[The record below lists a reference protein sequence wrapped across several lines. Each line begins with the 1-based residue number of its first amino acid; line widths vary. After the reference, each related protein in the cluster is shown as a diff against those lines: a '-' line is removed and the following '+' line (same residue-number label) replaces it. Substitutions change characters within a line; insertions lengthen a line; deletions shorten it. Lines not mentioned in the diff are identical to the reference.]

1 MSSDD
6 LTYIINKKRIIFL
19 FGIICVIMRIVFFIR
34 IAKIAIFYLIITL
47 AGANVSYSYMSSD
60 DLTYIII

>member
-1 MSSDD
+1 MVYQW
-6 LTYIINKKRIIFL
+6 LNKKRIIFL

-47 AGANVSYSYMSSD
+47 AGANVSFSLIYASSK
-60 DLTYIII
+60 LVLM